1 MYSPG
6 VAKVTL
12 TVALPLTLPVG
23 RLGVL
28 STSSFGF
35 ALSNFTS
42 PGPRYF
48 DHVSASG
55 GGGTNSGGVAASPR
69 PPPRPPRP
77 AASPRPAAASPVP
90 PRAASPPRPRPRPR
104 PRPSGMLIFGPSSL
118 AHTVIASGVPAVAV
132 YFSALPFGAP
142 AAVSPPLSLNL
153 NVGGVFLLAASSSGS
168 TT

>member
-6 VAKVTL
+6 MANVTL
-12 TVALPLTLPVG
+12 TVAFPLTVPVG
-23 RLGVL
+23 RFGVL

-35 ALSNFTS
+35 ALSNFAS

-55 GGGTNSGGVAASPR
+55 GGGTNSGGVAASP
-69 PPPRPPRP
+69 PPPVRPPRP

-90 PRAASPPRPRPRPR
+90 RAPAPPRPRPR

-132 YFSALPFGAP
+132 YFSAMPVGAP
-142 AAVSPPLSLNL
+142 ATVSPPLSLNL
-153 NVGGVFLLAASSSGS
+153 NIGGVFLLAASSNGS

>member
-6 VAKVTL
+6 VVKVTFV
-12 TVALPLTLPVG
+12 VALPLTLPAG
-23 RLGVL
+23 RLGAS

-55 GGGTNSGGVAASPR
+55 GGGTNSGVAASPT
-69 PPPRPPRP
+69 PPPRPD
-77 AASPRPAAASPVP
+77 VP
-90 PRAASPPRPRPRPR
+90 PRAASPRPPAAPRPRPRPR
-104 PRPSGMLIFGPSSL
+104 PKPSGILIFGPSSL

-132 YFSALPFGAP
+132 YFSATPFCAP
-142 AAVSPPLSLNL
+142 VTISPPFSLNL
-153 NVGGVFLLAASSSGS
+153 NFGGVFLFAASSNGS

>member
-1 MYSPG
+1 
-6 VAKVTL
+6 
-12 TVALPLTLPVG
+12 LPAG
-23 RLGVL
+23 RLDAL

-55 GGGTNSGGVAASPR
+55 GGGTNSGGVAASPP

-77 AASPRPAAASPVP
+77 AASPRPAAASRVP
-90 PRAASPPRPRPRPR
+90 ARARPPPRPRPR

-118 AHTVIASGVPAVAV
+118 AHPVIASGVSAVAV
-132 YFSALPFGAP
+132 YFSAMACGGP
-142 AAVSPPLSLNL
+142 ATASPPFSLNL
-153 NVGGVFLLAASSSGS
+153 NFGGVFLLAASSNGS

>member
-6 VAKVTL
+6 MANVTL
-12 TVALPLTLPVG
+12 TVAFPLTVPVG
-23 RLGVL
+23 RFGVL

-35 ALSNFTS
+35 ALSNFAS

-48 DHVSASG
+48 GHVSASG
-55 GGGTNSGGVAASPR
+55 GGGTNSGGVAASP
-69 PPPRPPRP
+69 PPPARPPRP

-90 PRAASPPRPRPRPR
+90 RAAAPPRPRPR

-118 AHTVIASGVPAVAV
+118 AQTVIASGVPAVAV
-132 YFSALPFGAP
+132 YFSTMAFDGP
-142 AAVSPPLSLNL
+142 AATSSPFSLNFSF
-153 NVGGVFLLAASSSGS
+153 GGVFLFAASSNGS